1 MQQPQV
7 RLPGYQTVARTATR
21 DCPVA
26 LLRKRGHY
34 VITSCGRVLMTSD
47 DTGSERELG
56 RLTARLL
63 RGTARPQVLVG
74 GLGMGYTLRALLDR
88 LPRRARVVVS
98 ELLPPVAR
106 WNQERLGHL
115 AAHPMADRR
124 VSLHLGDVA
133 SLVRGRPE
141 WDAITLDVDNGPDW
155 IVQKRNRALYGR
167 EGLNRLIRSL
177 RPRGF
182 LSVWSA
188 GRHRPFERRM
198 TAMGLQPR
206 RFQPADS
213 RGRADVPTLYL
224 MRRPLQPRRAARRRP
239 RT

>member
-1 MQQPQV
+1 M
-7 RLPGYQTVARTATR
+7 VARTATP
-21 DCPVA
+21 DCSVA

-34 VITSCGRVLMTSD
+34 VITSCGQVLMTSE

-56 RLTARLL
+56 RLTGQLL
-63 RGTARPQVLVG
+63 RGTPRPRVLVG

-88 LPRRARVVVS
+88 LPPRARVVVS

-106 WNQERLGHL
+106 WNEEWLGHL
-115 AAHPMADRR
+115 ASHPMADRR
-124 VSLHLGDVA
+124 VDLHLGDVA
-133 SLVRGRPE
+133 SLLQGRPE

-177 RPRGF
+177 RPDGV

-198 TAMGLQPR
+198 AAMGLRPR
-206 RFQPADS
+206 RFQPLGS
-213 RGRADVPTLYL
+213 YGRPDVPTLYV
-224 MRRPLQPRRAARRRP
+224 MRRPM
-239 RT
+239 